1 MIRFEGVSWRG
12 RVHDVTLRLEAGAC
26 ALVGANGAG
35 KSSLLSL
42 LAGRASPDRGR
53 VSLAGVPARARQAAA
68 LRGYVPQRITL
79 PPGARVAEVLA
90 VAQYVRRADAA
101 ALEEAIERLG
111 LAPLL
116 PRRVTRLSGGETQR
130 VAVAAA
136 LLGRPRVWLLDE
148 PASALDA
155 EGLERLADWLRDHVA
170 QGGGALM
177 SAHRLDEVARLAQR
191 TVRLEGGRLV
201 TGVRGKV

>member
-12 RVHDVTLRLEAGAC
+12 RVRDVSLTIGPGAT

-42 LAGRASPDRGR
+42 LAGRAGPDRGR
-53 VSLAGVPARARQAAA
+53 VSLAGIAARDPRAAA

-79 PPGARVAEVLA
+79 PPGARVSEVLA
-90 VAQYVRRADAA
+90 VALHVRRADPA
-101 ALEEAIERLG
+101 ALDEAVARLG

-116 PRRVTRLSGGETQR
+116 ARRVTRLSGGETQR

-155 EGLERLADWLRDHVA
+155 EGLERLAGWLGDHVDA
-170 QGGGALM
+170 GGTALL
-177 SAHRLDEVARLAQR
+177 SAHRLDEVARLAQAV
-191 TVRLEGGRLV
+191 VRMADGRV
-201 TGVRGKV
+201 MEVAGD

>member
-12 RVHDVTLRLEAGAC
+12 RVRDVSLTIGPGAT

-42 LAGRASPDRGR
+42 LAGRAGPDRGR
-53 VSLAGVPARARQAAA
+53 VSLAGIAARDPRAAA

-79 PPGARVAEVLA
+79 PSGARVSEVLA
-90 VAQYVRRADAA
+90 VALHVRRADPA
-101 ALEEAIERLG
+101 ALDEAVARLG

-116 PRRVTRLSGGETQR
+116 ARRVTRLSGGETQR

-136 LLGRPRVWLLDE
+136 LVGRPQVWLLDE

-155 EGLERLADWLRDHVA
+155 EGLERLAGWLSDHVA
-170 QGGGALM
+170 NGGTALL
-177 SAHRLDEVARLAQR
+177 SAHRLDEVARLAQGV
-191 TVRLEGGRLV
+191 VRMADGRV
-201 TGVRGKV
+201 TEVAGVV

>member
-12 RVHDVTLRLEAGAC
+12 RVRDVNLALGPGAT

-42 LAGRASPDRGR
+42 LAGRAGPDRGR
-53 VSLAGVPARARQAAA
+53 VTVDGIPARDPRAAA

-79 PPGARVAEVLA
+79 PPGARVREVLA
-90 VAQYVRRADAA
+90 VALHVRRADGA
-101 ALEEAIERLG
+101 ALEEAVERLG

-116 PRRVTRLSGGETQR
+116 ARRVTRLSGGETQR

-155 EGLERLADWLRDHVA
+155 EGLERLADWLGDHVA
-170 QGGGALM
+170 NGGAAVL
-177 SAHRLDEVARLAQR
+177 SAHRLDEVARLAR
-191 TVRLEGGRLV
+191 GVVRMAEGRVIEVAG
-201 TGVRGKV
+201 G